1 MSAEIHETIK
11 EIKKSLRLS
20 MNGVVSTLQRR
31 QGLDYKIN
39 FGVEIPRLKRI
50 AAGYTKDAGLADALW
65 QENIRECKILAI
77 LLLPEKD
84 YSMVA
89 EEWVAGTKYTE
100 IADHLAMNILCKL
113 PDAVE
118 RALEWCNS
126 KEDLS
131 RYCGYITLSNVF
143 RNGGIM
149 DTYHETLLIKRVSE
163 LLENKCGTFMANC
176 ALRTL
181 SKYLEHTPAAAARM
195 MESCKGVPL
204 EVAETIQNFTL

>member
-1 MSAEIHETIK
+1 MSAGIHETIK

-39 FGVEIPRLKRI
+39 FGVEIPRLKGI
-50 AAGYTKDAGLADALW
+50 AAGYTKDTGLAIALW

-84 YSMVA
+84 YGIVA
-89 EEWVAGTKYTE
+89 EEWVAGTRYTE

-118 RALEWCNS
+118 RALDWCNNS
-126 KEDLS
+126 EGLS

-143 RNGGIM
+143 RNGGTM
-149 DTYHETLLIKRVSE
+149 DTCHEALFVERVSGV
-163 LLENKCGTFMANC
+163 LENKCGTFMANC
-176 ALRTL
+176 ALSTM
-181 SKYLEHTPAAAARM
+181 SKYIEHTPEAAARM
-195 MESCKGVPL
+195 MESCKGVPP
-204 EVAETIQNFTL
+204 EVAETIKEFTL